1 MSDVKKK
8 FINHATVAAYLGVI
22 VEKMRKDN
30 FTPDLVVGLS
40 RGGLIPGAM
49 MSHFM
54 NVPFIPFQTAL
65 RDHPVWK
72 PNKADLADAKT
83 VVIIDDICD
92 TGATFKKLKAELN
105 EQLIINYILSNKNI
119 LNKNAISEKFDSKNS
134 SFIVIPSKVVDFDA
148 NQYFCCDKHRMI
160 LSSDNFALCSFK
172 SAS

>member
-72 PNKADLADAKT
+72 PNKADLADAKS

-92 TGATFKKLKAELN
+92 TGATFKKLKEELN
-105 EQLIINYILSNKNI
+105 NEFPQLDVRFACLHYNRP
-119 LNKNAISEKFDSKNS
+119 S
-134 SFIVIPSKVVDFDA
+134 SFAIDWYGSFIDKEKQDLWLVYPWEDWWERDAVENTIVNDIIG
-148 NQYFCCDKHRMI
+148 RMQ
-160 LSSDNFALCSFK
+160 
-172 SAS
+172 